1 MGKHETSIYRKVIIT
16 FTVILLG
23 VLILVGAVVN
33 RFCMSFIKEQ
43 RITYNTQVLGEV
55 EYEFKEL
62 YMQMNQLLTSLGEIS
77 YTAPL
82 DESTFQKIKADVEFE
97 DSIQNMVY
105 LNGFNNFC
113 EGVLFYDSEEELHYV
128 GTGPLTKGYSFSDD
142 EYFSGITTE
151 MSYCAVIGPMPE
163 QYKPE
168 HIQKNTVVGFSKRKM
183 GKQVEGSLPPFV
195 MVAVKFN
202 KIEEMLDKLLST
214 NTGFFLM
221 DQTGALLDSA
231 SLSSLNWSDETL
243 NEAKKKILKNQEH
256 TQTISKDGILLTSIR
271 LNNYGWILSV
281 ADSEEVLFKDI
292 NHLTRTVELL
302 IGIVGSL
309 GVLAAIFFSRKILF
323 PIELLKN
330 MVNEIGKDDKTYL
343 EEASGDEVGEVRALL
358 NSMKK
363 KIQDLNAKQYILE
376 VREREAEIRM
386 LQSQINPHFLHNTLD
401 NIYCIAQIEDIEPI
415 EILTKSLSEM
425 MRYSV
430 NNKNMYATLA
440 EEMHH
445 VKAYVKII
453 NIRYEDSIQLVFEIS
468 EELQKACV
476 VKLLLQPLVENACV
490 HGILPKPEQRG
501 NIWVKALREEDKL
514 ELRVED
520 DGVGVTEELCESLN
534 KVMQEKVRSIRTPKN
549 KGFGIAL
556 VNVNDRIRLLDGMEY
571 GIRMEKRPEGGTCV
585 IVTQKY
591 GTEIPGENI
600 IPKKRRSRARFL
612 RFLRIWIKRLSDMH
626 RKSKNSTP
634 KCKKTSTEKESPSPI

>member
-453 NIRYEDSIQLVFEIS
+453 NIRYEDSIQLVFEIP

-490 HGILPKPEQRG
+490 HGIFPKPEQRG

-600 IPKKRRSRARFL
+600 
-612 RFLRIWIKRLSDMH
+612 
-626 RKSKNSTP
+626 
-634 KCKKTSTEKESPSPI
+634 EK

>member
-430 NNKNMYATLA
+430 NNKNMYATLV

-600 IPKKRRSRARFL
+600 
-612 RFLRIWIKRLSDMH
+612 
-626 RKSKNSTP
+626 
-634 KCKKTSTEKESPSPI
+634 EK

>member
-330 MVNEIGKDDKTYL
+330 MINEIGKDDKTYL

-453 NIRYEDSIQLVFEIS
+453 NIRYEDSIQLVFEIP

-600 IPKKRRSRARFL
+600 
-612 RFLRIWIKRLSDMH
+612 
-626 RKSKNSTP
+626 
-634 KCKKTSTEKESPSPI
+634 EK

>member
-168 HIQKNTVVGFSKRKM
+168 HIQKNTAVGFSKREM

-600 IPKKRRSRARFL
+600 
-612 RFLRIWIKRLSDMH
+612 
-626 RKSKNSTP
+626 
-634 KCKKTSTEKESPSPI
+634 EK

>member
-358 NSMKK
+358 NSIKK

-600 IPKKRRSRARFL
+600 
-612 RFLRIWIKRLSDMH
+612 
-626 RKSKNSTP
+626 
-634 KCKKTSTEKESPSPI
+634 EK

>member
-33 RFCMSFIKEQ
+33 RLCMSFIKEQ

-600 IPKKRRSRARFL
+600 
-612 RFLRIWIKRLSDMH
+612 
-626 RKSKNSTP
+626 
-634 KCKKTSTEKESPSPI
+634 EK

>member
-302 IGIVGSL
+302 IGSVGSL

-600 IPKKRRSRARFL
+600 
-612 RFLRIWIKRLSDMH
+612 
-626 RKSKNSTP
+626 
-634 KCKKTSTEKESPSPI
+634 EK

>member
-453 NIRYEDSIQLVFEIS
+453 NIRYEDSIQLVFEIP

-514 ELRVED
+514 EFRVED

-600 IPKKRRSRARFL
+600 
-612 RFLRIWIKRLSDMH
+612 
-626 RKSKNSTP
+626 
-634 KCKKTSTEKESPSPI
+634 EK

>member
-571 GIRMEKRPEGGTCV
+571 GIRMEKRP
-585 IVTQKY
+585 
-591 GTEIPGENI
+591 
-600 IPKKRRSRARFL
+600 
-612 RFLRIWIKRLSDMH
+612 
-626 RKSKNSTP
+626 
-634 KCKKTSTEKESPSPI
+634 

>member
-271 LNNYGWILSV
+271 LNNYGGILSV

-453 NIRYEDSIQLVFEIS
+453 NIRYEDSIQLVFEIP

-600 IPKKRRSRARFL
+600 
-612 RFLRIWIKRLSDMH
+612 
-626 RKSKNSTP
+626 
-634 KCKKTSTEKESPSPI
+634 EK

>member
-453 NIRYEDSIQLVFEIS
+453 NIRYEDSIQLVFEIPG
-468 EELQKACV
+468 ELQKACV

-600 IPKKRRSRARFL
+600 
-612 RFLRIWIKRLSDMH
+612 
-626 RKSKNSTP
+626 
-634 KCKKTSTEKESPSPI
+634 EK

>member
-1 MGKHETSIYRKVIIT
+1 MGKHETSIYRKVVIT

-23 VLILVGAVVN
+23 VLILVGAVIN

-62 YMQMNQLLTSLGEIS
+62 YMQMNQILTSLCEMN
-77 YTAPL
+77 YTVPL
-82 DESTFQKIKADVEFE
+82 DESVFQKIKADVEFE

-105 LNGFNNFC
+105 LNGFNNFY
-113 EGVLFYDSEEELHYV
+113 EGVLFYDCDEEIHYV
-128 GTGPLTKGYSFSDD
+128 GTGPVAEGYSFSEDKW
-142 EYFSGITTE
+142 FSGITAG
-151 MSYCAVIGPMPE
+151 MSYCAVVGPMPE

-168 HIQKNTVVGFSKRKM
+168 HVQKNRVIGFVKRKI
-183 GKQVEGSLPPFV
+183 GKEKEGSLPPFV
-195 MVAVKFN
+195 MFSVKFS

-221 DQTGALLDSA
+221 DQDGTVLDSA
-231 SLSSLNWSDETL
+231 NLSNLNWSDETL
-243 NEAKKKILKNQEH
+243 MLAKKKILKDQEH
-256 TQTISKDGILLTSIR
+256 TQTISKEGILLTSIR
-271 LNNYGWILSV
+271 LNQYGWILSV
-281 ADSEEVLFKDI
+281 ADSEEILFKDI
-292 NHLTRTVELL
+292 NRLTRVVELL

-309 GVLAAIFFSRKILF
+309 GVLAAVFFSRKILF

-343 EEASGDEVGEVRALL
+343 KEISGDEVGEVRALL

-363 KIQDLNAKQYILE
+363 RIHDLNANQYILE

-430 NNKNMYATLA
+430 NNKNMYATLT
-440 EEMHH
+440 EEMNH
-445 VKAYVKII
+445 VKAYVEII
-453 NIRYEDSIQLVFEIS
+453 NIRYEDCICLKFEVK
-468 EELQKACV
+468 EELQKTCV
-476 VKLLLQPLVENACV
+476 VKLLLQPLVENACI
-490 HGILPKPEQRG
+490 HGILQKPEQRG
-501 NIWVKALREEDKL
+501 NIWIKVQQEETRL
-514 ELRVED
+514 EIRVED
-520 DGVGVTEELCESLN
+520 DGVGVTEEFCESLN
-534 KVMQEKVRSIRTPKN
+534 KIMQEKVRSIRTPKN
-549 KGFGIAL
+549 NGFGIAL
-556 VNVNDRIRLLDGMEY
+556 VNVNDRIRLLDGTEY
-571 GIRMEKRPEGGTCV
+571 GIRMVKRPEGGTCV

-591 GTEIPGENI
+591 RTEIPEEDI
-600 IPKKRRSRARFL
+600 EK
-612 RFLRIWIKRLSDMH
+612 LS
-626 RKSKNSTP
+626 T
-634 KCKKTSTEKESPSPI
+634 

>member
-453 NIRYEDSIQLVFEIS
+453 NIRYEDSIQLVFEIP

-476 VKLLLQPLVENACV
+476 VKLLLQPLLENACV

-600 IPKKRRSRARFL
+600 
-612 RFLRIWIKRLSDMH
+612 
-626 RKSKNSTP
+626 
-634 KCKKTSTEKESPSPI
+634 EK

>member
-343 EEASGDEVGEVRALL
+343 DEASGDEVGEVRALL

-453 NIRYEDSIQLVFEIS
+453 NIRYEDSIQLVFEIP

-571 GIRMEKRPEGGTCV
+571 GIRMEKRLEGGTCV

-600 IPKKRRSRARFL
+600 
-612 RFLRIWIKRLSDMH
+612 
-626 RKSKNSTP
+626 
-634 KCKKTSTEKESPSPI
+634 EK

>member
-221 DQTGALLDSA
+221 DQTGALLDFA

-453 NIRYEDSIQLVFEIS
+453 NIRYEDSIQLVFEIP

-600 IPKKRRSRARFL
+600 
-612 RFLRIWIKRLSDMH
+612 
-626 RKSKNSTP
+626 
-634 KCKKTSTEKESPSPI
+634 EK

>member
-1 MGKHETSIYRKVIIT
+1 MGKHETSIYRKVVIT

-23 VLILVGAVVN
+23 VLILVGAVIN

-62 YMQMNQLLTSLGEIS
+62 YMQMNQILTSLCEMN
-77 YTAPL
+77 YTVPL
-82 DESTFQKIKADVEFE
+82 DESVFQKIKADVEFE

-105 LNGFNNFC
+105 LNGFNNFY
-113 EGVLFYDSEEELHYV
+113 EGVLFYDCDEEIHYV
-128 GTGPLTKGYSFSDD
+128 GTGPVAEGYFFSEDKW
-142 EYFSGITTE
+142 FSGITAG
-151 MSYCAVIGPMPE
+151 MSYCAVVGPMPE

-168 HIQKNTVVGFSKRKM
+168 HVQKNRVIGFVKRKI
-183 GKQVEGSLPPFV
+183 GKEKEGSLPPFV
-195 MVAVKFN
+195 MFSVKFS

-221 DQTGALLDSA
+221 DQDGTVLDSA
-231 SLSSLNWSDETL
+231 NLSNLNWSDETL
-243 NEAKKKILKNQEH
+243 MLAKKKILKDQEH
-256 TQTISKDGILLTSIR
+256 TQTISKEGILLTSIR
-271 LNNYGWILSV
+271 LNQYGWILSV
-281 ADSEEVLFKDI
+281 ADSEEILFKDI
-292 NHLTRTVELL
+292 NRLTRVVELL

-309 GVLAAIFFSRKILF
+309 GVLAAVFFSRKILF

-343 EEASGDEVGEVRALL
+343 KEISGDEVGEVRALL

-363 KIQDLNAKQYILE
+363 RIHDLNANQYILE

-430 NNKNMYATLA
+430 NNKNMYATLT
-440 EEMHH
+440 EEMNH
-445 VKAYVKII
+445 VKAYVEII
-453 NIRYEDSIQLVFEIS
+453 NIRYEDCICLKFEVK
-468 EELQKACV
+468 EELQKTCV
-476 VKLLLQPLVENACV
+476 VKLLLQPLVENACI
-490 HGILPKPEQRG
+490 HGILQKPEQRG
-501 NIWVKALREEDKL
+501 NIWIKVRQEETRL
-514 ELRVED
+514 EIRVED
-520 DGVGVTEELCESLN
+520 DGVGVTEEFCESLN
-534 KVMQEKVRSIRTPKN
+534 KIMQEKVRSIRTPKN
-549 KGFGIAL
+549 NGFGIAL
-556 VNVNDRIRLLDGMEY
+556 VNVNDRIRLLDGTEY
-571 GIRMEKRPEGGTCV
+571 GIRMVKRPEGGTCV

-591 GTEIPGENI
+591 RTEIPEEDI
-600 IPKKRRSRARFL
+600 EK
-612 RFLRIWIKRLSDMH
+612 LS
-626 RKSKNSTP
+626 T
-634 KCKKTSTEKESPSPI
+634 

>member
-62 YMQMNQLLTSLGEIS
+62 YMQMNQLLASLGEIS

-600 IPKKRRSRARFL
+600 
-612 RFLRIWIKRLSDMH
+612 
-626 RKSKNSTP
+626 
-634 KCKKTSTEKESPSPI
+634 EK

>member
-23 VLILVGAVVN
+23 VLILEGAVVN

-82 DESTFQKIKADVEFE
+82 GESTFQKIKADVEFE

-600 IPKKRRSRARFL
+600 
-612 RFLRIWIKRLSDMH
+612 
-626 RKSKNSTP
+626 
-634 KCKKTSTEKESPSPI
+634 EK

>member
-281 ADSEEVLFKDI
+281 ADSEAALFKEI
-292 NHLTRTVELL
+292 HHLPRTVERL
-302 IGIVGSL
+302 IGIAGSL

-453 NIRYEDSIQLVFEIS
+453 NIRYEDSIQLVFEIP

-600 IPKKRRSRARFL
+600 
-612 RFLRIWIKRLSDMH
+612 
-626 RKSKNSTP
+626 
-634 KCKKTSTEKESPSPI
+634 EK

>member
-1 MGKHETSIYRKVIIT
+1 MGKHETSIYRKVVIT

-23 VLILVGAVVN
+23 VLILVGAVIN

-62 YMQMNQLLTSLGEIS
+62 YMQMNQILTSLCEIN
-77 YTAPL
+77 YTVPL
-82 DESTFQKIKADVEFE
+82 DESVFQEIKADVEFE

-105 LNGFNNFC
+105 LNGFNNFY
-113 EGVLFYDSEEELHYV
+113 EGVLFYDCDEEIHYV
-128 GTGPLTKGYSFSDD
+128 GTGPVAEGYSFSEDKW
-142 EYFSGITTE
+142 FSGITAG
-151 MSYCAVIGPMPE
+151 MSYCAVVGPMPE

-168 HIQKNTVVGFSKRKM
+168 HVQKNRVIGFIKRKP
-183 GKQVEGSLPPFV
+183 GKAKEGGLPPFV
-195 MVAVKFN
+195 MFSVKFS

-221 DQTGALLDSA
+221 DQNGTVLDSA
-231 SLSSLNWSDETL
+231 NLSNLNWSDETL
-243 NEAKKKILKNQEH
+243 MLAKKKILKDQEH
-256 TQTISKDGILLTSIR
+256 TQTISKEGILLTSIQ
-271 LNNYGWILSV
+271 LNQYGWILSV
-281 ADSEEVLFKDI
+281 ADSEEILFKDI
-292 NHLTRTVELL
+292 NRLTRMVELL

-309 GVLAAIFFSRKILF
+309 GVLAAVFFSRKILF

-343 EEASGDEVGEVRALL
+343 KEISGDEVGEVRALL

-363 KIQDLNAKQYILE
+363 RIHDLNANQYILE

-430 NNKNMYATLA
+430 NNKNMYATLT
-440 EEMHH
+440 EEMNH
-445 VKAYVKII
+445 VKAYVEII
-453 NIRYEDSIQLVFEIS
+453 NIRYEECICLKFEVK
-468 EELQKACV
+468 EELQKTRV
-476 VKLLLQPLVENACV
+476 VKLLLQPLVENACI
-490 HGILPKPEQRG
+490 HGILQKPEQRG
-501 NIWVKALREEDKL
+501 NIWIKVRQEETRL
-514 ELRVED
+514 EIRVED

-534 KVMQEKVRSIRTPKN
+534 KIMQEKVRSIRTPKN
-549 KGFGIAL
+549 NGFGIAL
-556 VNVNDRIRLLDGMEY
+556 VNVNDRIRLLDGPEY
-571 GIRMEKRPEGGTCV
+571 GIRMVKRPEGGTCV

-591 GTEIPGENI
+591 RTEIPEE
-600 IPKKRRSRARFL
+600 
-612 RFLRIWIKRLSDMH
+612 D
-626 RKSKNSTP
+626 
-634 KCKKTSTEKESPSPI
+634 TEKLST

>member
-105 LNGFNNFC
+105 LNGFNKFC

-600 IPKKRRSRARFL
+600 
-612 RFLRIWIKRLSDMH
+612 
-626 RKSKNSTP
+626 
-634 KCKKTSTEKESPSPI
+634 EK

>member
-1 MGKHETSIYRKVIIT
+1 
-16 FTVILLG
+16 
-23 VLILVGAVVN
+23 
-33 RFCMSFIKEQ
+33 
-43 RITYNTQVLGEV
+43 
-55 EYEFKEL
+55 
-62 YMQMNQLLTSLGEIS
+62 
-77 YTAPL
+77 
-82 DESTFQKIKADVEFE
+82 
-97 DSIQNMVY
+97 
-105 LNGFNNFC
+105 
-113 EGVLFYDSEEELHYV
+113 
-128 GTGPLTKGYSFSDD
+128 
-142 EYFSGITTE
+142 
-151 MSYCAVIGPMPE
+151 
-163 QYKPE
+163 
-168 HIQKNTVVGFSKRKM
+168 
-183 GKQVEGSLPPFV
+183 
-195 MVAVKFN
+195 
-202 KIEEMLDKLLST
+202 
-214 NTGFFLM
+214 
-221 DQTGALLDSA
+221 
-231 SLSSLNWSDETL
+231 
-243 NEAKKKILKNQEH
+243 
-256 TQTISKDGILLTSIR
+256 
-271 LNNYGWILSV
+271 
-281 ADSEEVLFKDI
+281 
-292 NHLTRTVELL
+292 
-302 IGIVGSL
+302 
-309 GVLAAIFFSRKILF
+309 
-323 PIELLKN
+323 

-453 NIRYEDSIQLVFEIS
+453 NIRYEDSIQLVFEIP

-600 IPKKRRSRARFL
+600 
-612 RFLRIWIKRLSDMH
+612 
-626 RKSKNSTP
+626 
-634 KCKKTSTEKESPSPI
+634 EK

>member
-256 TQTISKDGILLTSIR
+256 TQTISKDGSLLTSIR

-600 IPKKRRSRARFL
+600 
-612 RFLRIWIKRLSDMH
+612 
-626 RKSKNSTP
+626 
-634 KCKKTSTEKESPSPI
+634 EK

>member
-1 MGKHETSIYRKVIIT
+1 
-16 FTVILLG
+16 
-23 VLILVGAVVN
+23 
-33 RFCMSFIKEQ
+33 
-43 RITYNTQVLGEV
+43 
-55 EYEFKEL
+55 
-62 YMQMNQLLTSLGEIS
+62 MQMNQLLTSLGEIS

-600 IPKKRRSRARFL
+600 
-612 RFLRIWIKRLSDMH
+612 
-626 RKSKNSTP
+626 
-634 KCKKTSTEKESPSPI
+634 EK

>member
-453 NIRYEDSIQLVFEIS
+453 NIRYEDSIQLVFEIP

-571 GIRMEKRPEGGTCV
+571 GIRMEKRLEGGTCV

-600 IPKKRRSRARFL
+600 
-612 RFLRIWIKRLSDMH
+612 
-626 RKSKNSTP
+626 
-634 KCKKTSTEKESPSPI
+634 EK

>member
-453 NIRYEDSIQLVFEIS
+453 NIRYEDRIQLVFEIP

-490 HGILPKPEQRG
+490 HGIRPKPEQRG

-600 IPKKRRSRARFL
+600 
-612 RFLRIWIKRLSDMH
+612 
-626 RKSKNSTP
+626 
-634 KCKKTSTEKESPSPI
+634 EK

>member
-62 YMQMNQLLTSLGEIS
+62 YMQMNQLLTSLGEIR

-292 NHLTRTVELL
+292 NHLTQTVELL

-453 NIRYEDSIQLVFEIS
+453 NIRYEDSIQLVFEIP

-600 IPKKRRSRARFL
+600 ER
-612 RFLRIWIKRLSDMH
+612 
-626 RKSKNSTP
+626 
-634 KCKKTSTEKESPSPI
+634 

>member
-1 MGKHETSIYRKVIIT
+1 MGKHETSIYGKVIIT

-453 NIRYEDSIQLVFEIS
+453 NIRYEDSIQLVFEIP

-600 IPKKRRSRARFL
+600 
-612 RFLRIWIKRLSDMH
+612 
-626 RKSKNSTP
+626 
-634 KCKKTSTEKESPSPI
+634 EK

>member
-82 DESTFQKIKADVEFE
+82 DESAFQKIKADVEFE

-600 IPKKRRSRARFL
+600 
-612 RFLRIWIKRLSDMH
+612 
-626 RKSKNSTP
+626 
-634 KCKKTSTEKESPSPI
+634 EK

>member
-440 EEMHH
+440 EEVHH

-453 NIRYEDSIQLVFEIS
+453 NIRYEDSIQLVFEIP

-600 IPKKRRSRARFL
+600 
-612 RFLRIWIKRLSDMH
+612 
-626 RKSKNSTP
+626 
-634 KCKKTSTEKESPSPI
+634 EK

>member
-534 KVMQEKVRSIRTPKN
+534 KVMQGEGPEHPHAEK
-549 KGFGIAL
+549 
-556 VNVNDRIRLLDGMEY
+556 
-571 GIRMEKRPEGGTCV
+571 
-585 IVTQKY
+585 
-591 GTEIPGENI
+591 
-600 IPKKRRSRARFL
+600 
-612 RFLRIWIKRLSDMH
+612 
-626 RKSKNSTP
+626 
-634 KCKKTSTEKESPSPI
+634 

>member
-453 NIRYEDSIQLVFEIS
+453 NIRYEDSIQLVFEIP

-520 DGVGVTEELCESLN
+520 DGVGVTEELCEYLN

-600 IPKKRRSRARFL
+600 
-612 RFLRIWIKRLSDMH
+612 
-626 RKSKNSTP
+626 
-634 KCKKTSTEKESPSPI
+634 EK

>member
-453 NIRYEDSIQLVFEIS
+453 NIRYEDSIQLVFEIP

-520 DGVGVTEELCESLN
+520 DGVGITEELCESLN

-600 IPKKRRSRARFL
+600 
-612 RFLRIWIKRLSDMH
+612 
-626 RKSKNSTP
+626 
-634 KCKKTSTEKESPSPI
+634 EK